1 MFLSKKEKLFKG
13 SLGGFKKSQVIA
25 YIEELNCKAKIAR
38 EQYEF
43 ELSKVS
49 DECSALRAENES
61 LTVEKEKMDSLVAEN
76 GMLKDDIENQKSAIE
91 ALTCEIED
99 LKAQLSSSREKCAR
113 YAEKEALSG
122 DVLENAR
129 LEAKGII
136 DSANQKGAEIVENA
150 KLKSEREVADNVRKV
165 KYLHARRDDMIKAF
179 GKVKEAA
186 GEFYGDIIK
195 ALNPEE

>member
-1 MFLSKKEKLFKG
+1 MSKKEKLFKG
-13 SLGGFKKSQVIA
+13 ALGGFKKSEVIS
-25 YIEELNCKAKIAR
+25 YIEELNCKARIAR

-49 DECSALRAENES
+49 DESAALRQENEA
-61 LTVEKEKMDSLVAEN
+61 LTLEKERVDSLVAEN
-76 GMLKDDIENQKSAIE
+76 EMLKDDIENQKSTIE
-91 ALTCEIED
+91 ALSGEIEE
-99 LKAQLSSSREKCAR
+99 LKAQLSAEKEKCVR

-122 DVLENAR
+122 DVLENAHR
-129 LEAKGII
+129 QAKSII

-150 KLKSEREVADNVRKV
+150 RIKSEREVADNVRKV